1 MIVKSKILISIFIIL
16 CSFSSNLRVAWSQGV
31 SMDASKLVPKAEISF
46 SPMSG
51 SFTEG
56 SIFEVPVIINTKG
69 NSVNSIDIKISF
81 DKNILSIVKPSNGS
95 SVIGVWVEPPKY
107 DNSRG
112 VASYVG
118 VVPNGITTESGLIG
132 TITFKALRTG
142 RAVVSV
148 GPESVLLLNNGMGT
162 QISFNSVNA
171 NYIVIPKAP
180 EGLRVYSETHIYS
193 SDWYNNNSPVISW
206 ESDSVVDGYS
216 FELDNKPSTIPDS
229 IVDTKENTTAYEKLS
244 DGLWYFHIKAMKK
257 GVWGSTSHFLVRIDT
272 EPPAVF
278 KPEVNYVIAALA
290 MIDRTLVSFFT
301 TDNLSGIDHYEVGV
315 IDKSQPVTVSPVFV
329 ESESPYQVPL
339 QSGSNLSVIVRA
351 VDKANNIRDVSIN
364 VKPPLLIER
373 VIKDYIVYILLFI
386 ILSGLVGLILHYTL
400 GHHIIR
406 HLKEFKDSMKKDEFD
421 NLSK

>member
-1 MIVKSKILISIFIIL
+1 MIIKSKILITTYTVL
-16 CSFSSNLRVAWSQGV
+16 CVFSLNFGIAKSQGV
-31 SMDASKLVPKAEISF
+31 TIDASKLVPKAEISF
-46 SPMSG
+46 SPRSG

-56 SIFEVPVIINTKG
+56 STFEVPIIINTKG
-69 NSVNSIDIKISF
+69 NSINSIDVKISF
-81 DKNILSIVKPSNGS
+81 DKNVLSIVKPSNGS

-112 VASYVG
+112 TASYVG

-148 GPESVLLLNNGMGT
+148 GPESILLLNNGMGT

-171 NYIVIPKAP
+171 NYTIIPKAP
-180 EGLRVYSETHIYS
+180 EGLRVYSETHLYS
-193 SDWYNNNSPVISW
+193 GDWYNNNSPIISW

-216 FELDNKPSTIPDS
+216 FEFDNKPSTVPDS
-229 IVDTKENTTAYEKLS
+229 VIDTTENSMSYDKLN
-244 DGLWYFHIKAMKK
+244 DGLWYFHIRAIKK
-257 GVWGSTSHFLVRIDT
+257 GVWGPASHFLVRIDT

-278 KPEVNYVIAALA
+278 KPEANYVIAAVAL
-290 MIDRTLVSFFT
+290 IDRTLVSFFT

-339 QSGSNLSVIVRA
+339 KSGSNLSIIVRA
-351 VDKANNIRDVSIN
+351 VDKANNVRDVSID
-364 VKPPLLIER
+364 VKPPLLVTRI
-373 VIKDYIVYILLFI
+373 IKDYIVYILIFI
-386 ILSGLVGLILHYTL
+386 ILAGLIGLILHYTL
-400 GHHIIR
+400 GHHIVR
-406 HLKEFKDSMKKDEFD
+406 HLKEFRESMKKDEFD
-421 NLSK
+421 NLNH